1 MDVESLLLTSDSALK
16 SRIVVLRK
24 DKDDCV
30 VLTSLQFFDTV
41 DCGIVTSFAYSNYSH
56 RFSFERS
63 GPSWGKSIFQQTKV
77 HCSVNNRASSLE
89 QLEFC

>member
-41 DCGIVTSFAYSNYSH
+41 DCGIVTRDVLPTPIIPIGFLLRDLVQAGVSPFSN
-56 RFSFERS
+56 
-63 GPSWGKSIFQQTKV
+63 GQKCIAV
-77 HCSVNNRASSLE
+77 
-89 QLEFC
+89 